1 MSGYDVN
8 APKVGYTEVA
18 YGWDVVG
25 ADDDK
30 IGSVAAVQPHY
41 ISVEKGLIFKE
52 DIFIPTSA
60 ISSVR
65 DETVFLN
72 VTKDQIENEDWG
84 REPEMTDQHREA
96 LAYNEQLRSA
106 DVERGIDRRP
116 GERMHIPLSEE
127 RLEVGKHEVERGRV
141 HVHKDVVEEEQA
153 IDVPLRE
160 EEVRVERHDVAA
172 GAGGDRVPDDAFQ
185 EQDIEIPIRGE
196 EADVTKRARVREE
209 VDIEKDVRERNKE
222 VRDTVRREEIHVDH
236 DDALREDRGH
246 RP

>member
-1 MSGYDVN
+1 MSGYDLN
-8 APKVGYTEVA
+8 APKAGYAEIA

-25 ADDDK
+25 SDGDK
-30 IGSVAAVQPHY
+30 IGSIAAIQPHY
-41 ISVEKGLIFKE
+41 ISVEKGFLFKE

-60 ISSVR
+60 INSVR
-65 DETVFLN
+65 DDTVFLN

-84 REPEMTDQHREA
+84 REPEMTDRHHEA
-96 LAYNEQLRSA
+96 LAYNEELRSA
-106 DVERGIDRRP
+106 EIERGIEREP

-127 RLEVGKHEVERGRV
+127 HLEVGKHEVERGRV
-141 HVHKDVVEEEQA
+141 HVHKDVVEEEQHV
-153 IDVPLRE
+153 DVPLRE

-172 GAGGDRVPDDAFQ
+172 GTGQVPDDAFQ

-196 EADVTKRARVREE
+196 EAEVAKRARVREE
-209 VDIEKDVRERNKE
+209 VDIEKDVRERREE

-236 DDALREDRGH
+236 DDTLGEEREH